1 MSENIL
7 ELNNIV
13 KTFPGVIALKNVS
26 MSVRRNEILGLVGE
40 NGAGKS
46 TLMKILIGLYQP
58 DSGEFLL
65 RGEPA
70 MLKDPDSA
78 MRAGIGMVFQEGC
91 MIPNL
96 TVMEN
101 IFLSH
106 EENFRKYG
114 LLSRSS
120 MVREANK
127 VLSAVKLHVDPN
139 TLVAELSA
147 ADKQMVEIARLLWLL
162 RQYGQ
167 ENPILILDEPT
178 TVLLREEVQTLFE
191 ILTELKKSASIVF
204 ISHRLE
210 EVIENTDRIVI
221 LKDGEFV
228 KEMPSHEADMA
239 RVEGLLVGH
248 GFSDDRYHESDQ
260 NEPADEIML
269 EVKDLVHE
277 GQFAPISFT
286 LRRGEVLSLVGLIGS
301 GKEEVCRCLSGLAPA
316 DGGTVAVQ
324 GKRAFI
330 RTPKDAIRAGIGYIP
345 VDRRSDGLALDLN
358 VEENINLLVL
368 KKYQTGPFSNLK
380 SEHQNAKFWVKENN
394 IKTPSLRTRT
404 ANLSGGNQQKV
415 VLSKWLSSSVKVLIV
430 DHPTRG
436 IDVGAK
442 DEIYRRLR
450 SLSDE
455 GMSIIVMCDTLEED
469 IGLSHRMIIMKDGAF
484 VREVPCPRSE
494 KPRPVDIIGYVV

>member
-1 MSENIL
+1 MNESIL
-7 ELNNIV
+7 ELKDIV
-13 KTFPGVIALKNVS
+13 KTFPGVVALKNVS
-26 MSVRRNEILGLVGE
+26 MTVRRNEILGLVGE

-70 MLKDPDSA
+70 SLKDPDSA

-106 EENFRKYG
+106 EENFRRYG
-114 LLSRSS
+114 FLSRNA
-120 MVREANK
+120 MAKEASKALAEVNLRLDPATL
-127 VLSAVKLHVDPN
+127 VSDLSAG
-139 TLVAELSA
+139 
-147 ADKQMVEIARLLWLL
+147 DKQMVEIARLLWLL
-162 RQYGQ
+162 RRYGQ

-178 TVLLREEVQTLFE
+178 TVLLREEVETLFK
-191 ILTELKKSASIVF
+191 ILTELKKSASIIF

-210 EVIENTDRIVI
+210 EVIENTDRIVV

-228 KEMPSHEADMA
+228 TEMESSKAEMA
-239 RVEGLLVGH
+239 HVESLLVGH
-248 GFSDDRYHESDQ
+248 GFSDDRYHESAQSD
-260 NEPADEIML
+260 PGGDVVL
-269 EVKDLVHE
+269 EVDQLARE
-277 GQFAPISFT
+277 GKFEPISFS
-286 LRRGEVLSLVGLIGS
+286 LKRGEVLSLVGLIGS
-301 GKEEVCRCLSGLAPA
+301 GKEEVCRCLAGLTPA
-316 DGGTVAVQ
+316 DGGE
-324 GKRAFI
+324 I
-330 RTPKDAIRAGIGYIP
+330 RVNGRRVGIRSPKDAIRAGIGYIP

-368 KKYQTGPFSNLK
+368 KKYQTGPFSDLRR
-380 SEHQNAKFWVKENN
+380 EHENASFWVKENN

-450 SLSDE
+450 ALADE

-469 IGLSHRMIIMKDGAF
+469 IGLAHRMIIMKDGSL
-484 VREVPCPRSE
+484 VREIPCPRSE
-494 KPRPVDIIGYVV
+494 KPRPVDVIGYIV